1 MSRVMQQSDYSPF
14 MYILRPLALALKHC
28 EPKIPLSADRCS
40 LCLTKVKNR
49 LQKVKVSALGQ
60 QAPCTLDRSAKVHTW
75 KICASYLL
83 QTLLVVNELT
93 KVFLSIASA
102 TEQFFNYTWSW
113 IYFSGIARL
122 TFVSLF
128 HLVSNQEDLKQL
140 KCYTMIALK

>member
-1 MSRVMQQSDYSPF
+1 MSRVMQQSEYSPF

-49 LQKVKVSALGQ
+49 LQKVSAIGW

-75 KICASYLL
+75 KICVSYLL
-83 QTLLVVNELT
+83 QTLLFVNELT
-93 KVFLSIASA
+93 KGFFASA
-102 TEQFFNYTWSW
+102 TEQCFNYTWSW
-113 IYFSGIARL
+113 IYFSGIVRL

-140 KCYTMIALK
+140 ICYTMIPLK